1 MSDENMQPVE
11 TRELVPL
18 GETPELTHS
27 SEGMFCDAQ
36 DGPERDELT
45 GSWRTWRNEGLHN
58 LCSSP
63 NMINDDQIKE
73 DEMGGVCST
82 HEEIKHTSWFENLKE
97 HRL

>member
-1 MSDENMQPVE
+1 MTFD
-11 TRELVPL
+11 LH
-18 GETPELTHS
+18 GEARCPMEILTQS

-36 DGPERDELT
+36 DGPKRDELT

-82 HEEIKHTSWFENLKE
+82 HGRDKAYILV
-97 HRL
+97 